1 MNVGEV
7 KTLSAFGRSTEN
19 FPASSFVNNY
29 SISLAAPNSYEIR
42 SNSGVL
48 VASSLDVEQASELIN
63 DMSVFAE
70 IGLDELMPYIPYLKK
85 RGSQNGMNIG
95 LDGESSTKEQ
105 TMMLR
110 KIYSTIFGEDIQ
122 TSNIFDVIRAFKS
135 KTRENGNQKNGMRMH
150 LKKS

>member
-1 MNVGEV
+1 MNVGET
-7 KTLSAFGRSTEN
+7 KTLSAFSRSTEK

-29 SISLAAPNSYEIR
+29 SISLAAPNAYEIR

-48 VASSLDVEQASELIN
+48 VANSLDVEQASELIN
-63 DMSVFAE
+63 DMSVFADT
-70 IGLDELMPYIPYLKK
+70 GLEDLIPYIPYLKK

-105 TMMLR
+105 IMMLK
-110 KIYSTIFGEDIQ
+110 KIYSIIFGENIE
-122 TSNIFDVIRAFKS
+122 TSNIFDIIRAFKS
-135 KTRENGNQKNGMRMH
+135 KTREYSNPKDSMRIH